1 MNAQALSAIPEVS
14 DADIALLVAAL
25 ADDGRRVQRLELSRR
40 TVWIKRYGTE
50 PAIVWQHLHR
60 LIMPVLPPVFRS
72 GPRLGAEA
80 MITQEV
86 ARMARFTD
94 KGFRVPQVLYRSGAA
109 VVLSDLSPSIDALLS
124 TSRGQAEEHDALLVA
139 CAGALGLLHAAG
151 LCHGRPY
158 PRDMTLTDGEVG
170 FLDFEENPEAVMP
183 LADAQARD
191 LWVLFFQISSR
202 ALKGRETFDAAFAA
216 WASHAPQ
223 ETQAALS
230 RLIGFAARFLPL
242 ARLIGRVRM
251 GSDLRR
257 FIVATG
263 YLVEAVGSDKR
274 NGRQGRI
281 K

>member
-1 MNAQALSAIPEVS
+1 MDAQALSAIPKVS

-25 ADDGRRVQRLELSRR
+25 ADDSRRVQRVGLSRR
-40 TVWIKRYGTE
+40 IVWIKRYGTE
-50 PAIVWQHLHR
+50 PTILWQYLHR
-60 LIMPVLPPVFRS
+60 LIMPFLPPVFRS

-80 MITQEV
+80 MIAQEA
-86 ARMARFTD
+86 ARMACFAD
-94 KGFRVPQVLYRSGAA
+94 KGFRAPRVLYRSGAA

-124 TSRGQAEEHDALLVA
+124 TLRDQAEEHDALLVA
-139 CAGALGLLHAAG
+139 CAGALGRLHAAG

-158 PRDMTLTDGEVG
+158 PRDMTLTEGEVG

-183 LADAQARD
+183 LTDAQARD

-216 WASHAPQ
+216 WASHAPE

-230 RLIGFAARFLPL
+230 RLIAFAARFLPL